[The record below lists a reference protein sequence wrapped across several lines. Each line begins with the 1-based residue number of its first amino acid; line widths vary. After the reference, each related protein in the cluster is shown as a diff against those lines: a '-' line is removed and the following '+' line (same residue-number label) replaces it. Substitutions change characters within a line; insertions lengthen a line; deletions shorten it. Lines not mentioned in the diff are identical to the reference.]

1 MVIQLKRTAH
11 IVTSARSLPASR
23 SLRRWL
29 KHLFYVSMRS
39 EYFSSKDRE
48 QITRMVQQAEL
59 GHNGEIQVVIETK
72 LPSHLAYR
80 YTTYSRAC
88 QLFAEL
94 GVWDTA
100 LNSGVLLYLNLCER
114 RIELLFDRGLQQA
127 ASQEMWDQICNQ
139 MIELIQH
146 EQYLKAIQIGVEQIG
161 KILQYFYAQQPA
173 VTNVNE
179 LGDEPILL

>member
-1 MVIQLKRTAH
+1 MVIQPKRTAH

-39 EYFSSKDRE
+39 DYFSTHDRD
-48 QITRMVQQAEL
+48 QITHAVQQAEL
-59 GHNGEIQVVIETK
+59 GHSGEIQVVIEAR

-80 YTTYSRAC
+80 HTTYSRAC